1 MSNLRRALVL
11 SGGGARGAYEVG
23 VLDYVLRTLPRHLGR
38 PVRFDVITGTSVGAL
53 NAAWLAA
60 TSDEPAVGIRGLKE
74 VWQRIRVAEIL
85 HLPYSELLSV
95 LSALVAG
102 RSPGEL
108 PSMDRRMGG
117 LLNTSPIDRLVREQI
132 PWGRITPNLR
142 AGHFDALSVTA
153 TAVSTGQTVVF
164 VQNRDGVPE
173 WTMDPRRV
181 AVPVEIKADHCLAS
195 AAIPLLFP
203 AVKVGAQFYCDGALR
218 QNTPVTPAL
227 RLGADRVMVIA
238 LRALPEAPTVEAI
251 TDPHVYPG
259 ILELAGKLLNGF
271 LLDPL
276 EYDLQLLEHF
286 NDIHEVVAENFGSH
300 FVGRLDR
307 LVREVRGAGLRKVDH
322 LLIRPSRDI
331 GELVGEVA
339 DEIDEEF
346 WGSGPAAEIVRRMAS
361 GPERGL
367 DLLSY
372 IVFDGLYATR
382 LIEMGYV
389 DAMAR
394 HDALVEF
401 FTD

>member
-1 MSNLRRALVL
+1 MSPPCRAIVL

-23 VLDYVLRTLPRHLGR
+23 VLDYVLRTLPRHLGH

-60 TSDEPAVGIRGLKE
+60 TSDDPATGIRGLKE
-74 VWQRIRVAEIL
+74 VWQATRVSEIL
-85 HLPYSELLSV
+85 HLPYSEVMSV

-102 RSPGEL
+102 RLPGEI
-108 PSMDRRMGG
+108 SRADRRMGG
-117 LLNTSPIDRLVREQI
+117 LLNTAPIDALVREKI
-132 PWGRITPNLR
+132 PWDRITPNLN

-153 TAVSTGQTVVF
+153 TAVSTGQTIVF

-173 WTMDPRRV
+173 WSMDRRRV
-181 AVPVEIKADHCLAS
+181 AVPVQIRADHCLAS

-227 RLGADRVMVIA
+227 RLGADRVMIIA
-238 LRALPEAPTVEAI
+238 LRTEPESPTVEAV

-286 NDIHEVVAENFGSH
+286 NDIHHLVEENFGSY

-307 LVREVRGAGLRKVDH
+307 LVQEVRGAGLRRVDH

-331 GELVGEVA
+331 GEMAGEIA
-339 DEIDEEF
+339 DDSPESF
-346 WGSGPAAEIVRRMAS
+346 WGKGPAAEIVRRMAT
-361 GPERGL
+361 GPDRGL

-389 DAMAR
+389 DAMAQ
-394 HDALVEF
+394 HDALVDF

>member
-1 MSNLRRALVL
+1 M
-11 SGGGARGAYEVG
+11 
-23 VLDYVLRTLPRHLGR
+23 LDYVLRTLPRHLGR
-38 PVRFDVITGTSVGAL
+38 PVRFNIITGTSVGAL

-60 TSDEPAVGIRGLKE
+60 TSDDPAAGIRGLKA
-74 VWQRIRVAEIL
+74 VWQAIRVSEIL
-85 HLPYSELLSV
+85 HLPYSELMGV
-95 LSALVAG
+95 LSSLVAG
-102 RSPGEL
+102 RLPGEL
-108 PSMDRRMGG
+108 SRTDRRMGG
-117 LLNTSPIDRLVREQI
+117 LLNTAPIDRLVRDQI
-132 PWGRITPNLR
+132 PWAGITPNLN
-142 AGHFDALSVTA
+142 AGHFDSLSVTA
-153 TAVSTGQTVVF
+153 TAVSTGQTIVF
-164 VQNRDGVPE
+164 VQNRDGVPD

-181 AVPVEIKADHCLAS
+181 AVPVEIRADHCLAS

-227 RLGADRVMVIA
+227 RLGADRVMIIA
-238 LRALPEAPTVEAI
+238 LRTQPESPTVEVV

-286 NDIHEVVAENFGSH
+286 NDIHDLVEENFGTY

-307 LVREVRGAGLRKVDH
+307 LVKEVRGAGLRRVDH

-331 GELVGEVA
+331 GEMVGEIA
-339 DEIDEEF
+339 DDSPESF
-346 WGSGPAAEIVRRMAS
+346 WGAGPAAEIVRRMAT
-361 GPERGL
+361 GPDRGL

-389 DAMAR
+389 DAMAQ
-394 HDALVEF
+394 HDALVDF